1 MFLKYSYILDKGE
14 KVMPELRQNYILKE
28 WVIISTDRAK
38 RPEQLKED
46 KDISI
51 RLPEYDE
58 NCPFCPG
65 NEEKF
70 GNTKE
75 ICRIGDEKSWK
86 IRVIPN
92 KYPALIP
99 PEGEY
104 RMDTYNYERWMDGIG
119 NHEVLLETPYH
130 NLTIATMPLENVKK
144 VLLTYKNRIQA
155 LMALDYIESV
165 IPFRN
170 HGARAGASLVHPHS
184 QIIALPVIPRDVIAR
199 MNESIRHHEEYREC
213 IFCKVMK
220 SELDAQKRII
230 IETKH
235 FVVFTP
241 YAAFSPFAMWC
252 YPKRHASSF
261 CDATE
266 EEINDLAYVLRTA
279 LRKLYYGL
287 NDPDYN
293 YIIRTAPKGYY
304 NSAFFHWYI
313 TIVPRLTRSAGFE
326 LGSGMFIN
334 PSIPEEN
341 AEYLRSINV

>member
-1 MFLKYSYILDKGE
+1 
-14 KVMPELRQNYILKE
+14 MPQLRQSYILKE
-28 WVIISTDRAK
+28 WVIISTERAK

-51 RLPEYDE
+51 KLPEYDE
-58 NCPFCPG
+58 NCPFCQG

-70 GNTKE
+70 GNTFDIYKM
-75 ICRIGDEKSWK
+75 EKDGKWEL
-86 IRVIPN
+86 RVIPN
-92 KYPALIP
+92 KYPALMP
-99 PEGEY
+99 LKENFNLN
-104 RMDTYNYERWMDGIG
+104 TYNYERWMDGIG
-119 NHEVLLETPYH
+119 NHEVLIETPFH
-130 NLTIATMPLENVKK
+130 NLTVATMPLENVKNIL
-144 VLLTYKNRIQA
+144 VGYLIRIKE
-155 LMALDYIESV
+155 LMGLDYIESV

-170 HGARAGASLVHPHS
+170 HGTRAGASLVHPHS

-213 IFCKVMK
+213 IFCRTLK
-220 SELDAQKRII
+220 SERDAQKRII
-230 IETKH
+230 VETEH
-235 FVVFTP
+235 FVLFTP
-241 YAAFSPFAMWC
+241 YAAFSPFAMWI
-252 YPKRHASSF
+252 YPKSHKSSF
-261 CDATE
+261 CDITE
-266 EEINDLAYVLRTA
+266 EELNDLSYVLRTA
-279 LRKLYYGL
+279 VRKLYYGL

-334 PSIPEEN
+334 PTIPEEN